1 MDPPAPATS
10 RRAAAC
16 TARSAAYPALQAGRH
31 RRLPWRTASCSTLRA
46 SRRAE
51 PTLPLHLLTRHLVT
65 HRSCAAARAEGVS
78 CSAHPTHQLHLH
90 HLPTVMHPTPARSN
104 LVRNAVGYSDGCDR
118 SDSGD
123 ARHIPDERVCTDQG
137 WSRLGESNPGTCSL
151 RGDRTTPT
159 TASASDNSY
168 RSHTFGC
175 TSGTVRPQFAPRLIP
190 RRPGARPLL
199 DRDGA
204 APATDDWASC
214 TDSST
219 PSERARRR
227 SRGRVG
233 TAPAP
238 APTAG

>member
-16 TARSAAYPALQAGRH
+16 TARSAAYPGRQAGRH

-104 LVRNAVGYSDGCDR
+104 VVRNAVGYSDGCDR

-137 WSRLGESNPGTCSL
+137 WSRLGESNPGPAHYEET
-151 RGDRTTPT
+151 G
-159 TASASDNSY
+159 
-168 RSHTFGC
+168 
-175 TSGTVRPQFAPRLIP
+175 PRLL
-190 RRPGARPLL
+190 RRQPATTVTDLTPLGAP
-199 DRDGA
+199 A
-204 APATDDWASC
+204 APFDL
-214 TDSST
+214 SSHH
-219 PSERARRR
+219 
-227 SRGRVG
+227 V
-233 TAPAP
+233 
-238 APTAG
+238 